1 MSSKPYRHFIALL
14 LVLFCSRFE
23 AQAEDLF
30 AKTDSTL
37 QQYLIRCKAQIKD
50 PDFLQTNDTLTRMA
64 QEKNDKRMQVIAVA
78 LKLDYYYYQNNPD
91 SILVMVERVKK
102 ISRRNNELKYFYFAW
117 GSRLIIYYIKQHQ
130 TNTAIYEARKMLQSA
145 EADNFIPGIVQCYRT
160 LGTIYMTQSNP
171 KLAYENFRKQIA
183 LIEENEIEDINLPTQ
198 YASLAQCALEMHRP
212 DEALKALEKGSK
224 CTRSSYQIFTVQK
237 AYILYYLET
246 KEYEKARKTLVELE
260 QLFEKDKSL
269 TLYKSGLFYIQI
281 EYYRNTGQYR
291 KALDVI
297 EEIKNDSSSINK
309 YLDYTL
315 SQKQGDIYWEKNQK
329 ARAAQYYRDYIL
341 STDSI
346 RSQEIQNSTNEFYT
360 IMEVEQLHKE
370 KNELLL
376 HMQEEKLQKIN
387 IALVSLV
394 IILVAGTML
403 LFHISKLNKK
413 LKRSEAKVIQQNKE
427 LVENGTIGNVINV
440 QIRFAQP
447 PRDLDYNRD
456 NLPWRV
462 QADIAGGGYFYDLAP
477 HQIDLLQDMFGCI
490 LEASGYKSNRGG
502 LYPAEDTL
510 SACFQFDN
518 GLVGSGS
525 WCFVAHDSAREDRIE
540 IIGDKGMICFSV
552 FTYDHNGLHKDKERV
567 ES

>member
-91 SILVMVERVKK
+91 SILVMVDRVKK

-212 DEALKALEKGSK
+212 DEALKALEKDRNVPGVHIRYS
-224 CTRSSYQIFTVQK
+224 
-237 AYILYYLET
+237 LY
-246 KEYEKARKTLVELE
+246 RKPI
-260 QLFEKDKSL
+260 
-269 TLYKSGLFYIQI
+269 FYIIWKQK
-281 EYYRNTGQYR
+281 NTKKPG
-291 KALDVI
+291 KHLWSWSNCS
-297 EEIKNDSSSINK
+297 K
-309 YLDYTL
+309 
-315 SQKQGDIYWEKNQK
+315 
-329 ARAAQYYRDYIL
+329 
-341 STDSI
+341 
-346 RSQEIQNSTNEFYT
+346 
-360 IMEVEQLHKE
+360 
-370 KNELLL
+370 
-376 HMQEEKLQKIN
+376 KIN
-387 IALVSLV
+387 HSHSIKA
-394 IILVAGTML
+394 
-403 LFHISKLNKK
+403 
-413 LKRSEAKVIQQNKE
+413 
-427 LVENGTIGNVINV
+427 
-440 QIRFAQP
+440 
-447 PRDLDYNRD
+447 DYSIYR
-456 NLPWRV
+456 
-462 QADIAGGGYFYDLAP
+462 
-477 HQIDLLQDMFGCI
+477 
-490 LEASGYKSNRGG
+490 
-502 LYPAEDTL
+502 
-510 SACFQFDN
+510 
-518 GLVGSGS
+518 
-525 WCFVAHDSAREDRIE
+525 
-540 IIGDKGMICFSV
+540 
-552 FTYDHNGLHKDKERV
+552 
-567 ES
+567 